1 MNCNKLVTMSS
12 FVKIWIFTQM
22 FILNRFSEMFTY
34 IMTCEVEILYDIVHF
49 LVWLHMRSLL
59 ITMKPIFHNAKYSP
73 HFLFIWNMQW
83 HQVFEFMQLFHFHD
97 MSENPL
103 RCLKFI
109 AVIILGVRMNAKVMK
124 GSLALGNLLCV
135 LSICYASFKLICICS
150 LHLIW
155 ISYATVYISS

>member
-1 MNCNKLVTMSS
+1 MDIHSNITLLFCDIDISW
-12 FVKIWIFTQM
+12 FVKLKSYMIL
-22 FILNRFSEMFTY
+22 FI
-34 IMTCEVEILYDIVHF
+34 
-49 LVWLHMRSLL
+49 
-59 ITMKPIFHNAKYSP
+59 
-73 HFLFIWNMQW
+73 FLFDFIWDLYWSQRNQYFAMQNIVPNSLFTWIMQW
-83 HQVFEFMQLFHFHD
+83 LKVFEFMQLFHFHD

-150 LHLIW
+150 LHSIW
-155 ISYATVYISS
+155 IS